1 MCLKCL
7 SASQLVLI
15 TIVRKLICHEHIFE
29 IIVMEIVK
37 LEKCTTL
44 YKLGVNINYIYT
56 SVLILKSDSKICLI
70 LLALIIL
77 VSFSLYIMVV
87 VTVPYYVDG

>member
-1 MCLKCL
+1 
-7 SASQLVLI
+7 
-15 TIVRKLICHEHIFE
+15 
-29 IIVMEIVK
+29 MEIVK

-87 VTVPYYVDG
+87 VTVPYYVDGWVPPRSTVGEQQLWLNMYL